1 MGMVAME
8 FGTAVAMMPNELGDG
23 DGGGGGMRGDD
34 DRAWATTPPS
44 SETVARMDGEAG
56 GRSGSK

>member
-8 FGTAVAMMPNELGDG
+8 VGTAVAMVPNELGDG

-34 DRAWATTPPS
+34 DHAWVTTPPS
-44 SETVARMDGEAG
+44 SETVARMDGGAG
-56 GRSGSK
+56 GWSGSK